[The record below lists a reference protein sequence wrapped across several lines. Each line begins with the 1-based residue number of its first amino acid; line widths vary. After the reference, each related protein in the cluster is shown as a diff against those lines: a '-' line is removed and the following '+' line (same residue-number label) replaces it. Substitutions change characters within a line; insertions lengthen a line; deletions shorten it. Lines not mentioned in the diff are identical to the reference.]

1 MHFFQPWESLIW
13 VVYVTETF
21 CFLFLKADT
30 AGAVSIAT
38 ISEKTAGT
46 KIEISPLRYMI
57 ETSVFFHCT
66 HICHSNIIKRGS
78 LDIFNRFVDM

>member
-1 MHFFQPWESLIW
+1 MF
-13 VVYVTETF
+13 VVLLGQFKCWSYRS
-21 CFLFLKADT
+21 
-30 AGAVSIAT
+30 AVIIAA
-38 ISEKTAGT
+38 ISEKMAGT

-57 ETSVFFHCT
+57 ETSGFFHCT